1 MTAFAPPAGLS
12 FADSNGDGVLTIADA
27 GAWLGDAF
35 FVPGDWAIWAIGAY
49 AAPLAQFLELDAS
62 AYGGVLA
69 GFLSAL
75 AWCASFVAA
84 GIGYRAV
91 RDADEAL
98 TAAIIR
104 AFQEARRLWRVAVR
118 RMKLRHYETAPR
130 QRVAPVEIGE
140 ETALSAEELRA
151 LRLHAALEP
160 GYSLASSE
168 LARELAVRRDQVA
181 ELCNRLVRLKLL
193 APTLRA
199 SEGET
204 AYALTAA
211 GRALLVFRQLG

>member
-1 MTAFAPPAGLS
+1 MTAFAEPAGLS

-27 GAWLGDAF
+27 GGWLGDAF
-35 FVPGDWAIWAIGAY
+35 FLPGDWAIWAIGAY
-49 AAPLAQFLELDAS
+49 AAPLARFLELDAG

-75 AWCASFVAA
+75 VWLASFITV

-104 AFQEARRLWRVAVR
+104 GYQEVRRRCRVAVR
-118 RMKLRHYETAPR
+118 RVKLRHHEGAPR
-130 QRVAPVEIGE
+130 RRPPPVEIGE
-140 ETALSAEELRA
+140 ETALSSEELRA

-193 APTLRA
+193 AATLRA

-204 AYALTAA
+204 AYALTPA